1 MSRKCRQLSSGIS
14 TVNLGEVL
22 TLLAVVTISSGVKL
36 SLVQAINKLSMYSL
50 RCTELLNED

>member
-1 MSRKCRQLSSGIS
+1 MSSKGRRLSSGNS
-14 TVNLGEVL
+14 TVNLREVL

-36 SLVQAINKLSMYSL
+36 SLVQSINMSSMSRL